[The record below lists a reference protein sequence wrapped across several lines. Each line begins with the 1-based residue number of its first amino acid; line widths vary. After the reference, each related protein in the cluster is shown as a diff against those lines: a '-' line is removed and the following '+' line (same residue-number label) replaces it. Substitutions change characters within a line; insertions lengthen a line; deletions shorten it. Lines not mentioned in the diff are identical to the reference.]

1 MKELLRKALGCPMAL
16 ALVLAG
22 VGCTDEESGLFIQG
36 NMALTPPNCEA
47 RAEGSS
53 PLLIS
58 GVLDVGLKL
67 DYEATLLVGSQLTP
81 RTDKVN
87 LRTETMIAVVTGAE
101 VHLFTDTGE
110 EQTAFTVPASGVI
123 RPDPSDDPGFGVISA
138 TLIPQQTGSDLSD
151 EMQRGEVRTRVAE
164 VKVFGQ
170 TVGGLDVE
178 SAALRYVIRVCK
190 GCLVAFPPAAL
201 SATGQCNKQQ
211 DQNPQLPC
219 QFGQD
224 AVVDCRS
231 CAANNEICQTAG

>member
-1 MKELLRKALGCPMAL
+1 MAL

-36 NMALTPPNCEA
+36 NMELTPPACVA
-47 RAEGSS
+47 RAEGTST
-53 PLLIS
+53 LLIS

-81 RTDKVN
+81 RTDKEN
-87 LRTETMIAVVTGAE
+87 LRTETMIAIITGAE
-101 VHLFTDTGE
+101 VHLFTDTGSE
-110 EQTAFTVPASGVI
+110 ETAFTVPASGVI

-138 TLIPQQTGSDLSD
+138 TLIPQATGQNLSD
-151 EMQRGEVRTRVAE
+151 DMQRGEVRTRVAE

-170 TVGGLDVE
+170 TAGGLDVE
-178 SAALRYVIRVCK
+178 SSALRYVIRVCK
-190 GCLVAFPPAAL
+190 GCLVDFPPAAVG
-201 SATGQCNKQQ
+201 ATGQCNRQQ

-219 QFGQD
+219 LFGQD

-231 CAANNEICQTAG
+231 CAATNAICQTPG

>member
-1 MKELLRKALGCPMAL
+1 MKELLRALGCPMAL

-22 VGCTDEESGLFIQG
+22 VGCTDQESGLFIQG
-36 NMALTPPNCEA
+36 NMELKPPSCEV
-47 RAEGSS
+47 RAEGTST
-53 PLLIS
+53 LLIS

-81 RTDKVN
+81 RTDKQN
-87 LRTETMIAVVTGAE
+87 LRTETMIAVITGAE
-101 VHLFTDTGE
+101 VHLYTDTGAE
-110 EQTAFTVPASGVI
+110 EAAFTVPASGVI
-123 RPDPSDDPGFGVISA
+123 RPDSSDDPGFGVISA
-138 TLIPQQTGSDLSD
+138 TLIPQATGQVLSD
-151 EMQRGEVRTRVAE
+151 DMERGDVRTRVAE

-190 GCLVAFPPAAL
+190 GCLVDFPPGGVNSNGTCKL
-201 SATGQCNKQQ
+201 AT

-219 QFGQD
+219 LFGQD

-231 CAANNEICQTAG
+231 CAATNAICQTPG

>member
-1 MKELLRKALGCPMAL
+1 MKELLRKAMGYPVAL

-47 RAEGSS
+47 RAEGTS

-81 RTDKVN
+81 RTDKEN
-87 LRTETMIAVVTGAE
+87 LRTETMIAVITGAE
-101 VHLFTDTGE
+101 VHLYTDTGAE
-110 EQTAFTVPASGVI
+110 EAAFTVPASGVI
-123 RPDPSDDPGFGVISA
+123 RPDASDDPGFGVISA
-138 TLIPQQTGSDLSD
+138 TLIPQQTGSDLAAD
-151 EMQRGEVRTRVAE
+151 MLRGDVRTRVAE

-190 GCLVAFPPAAL
+190 GCLVDFPPAAL
-201 SATGQCNKQQ
+201 TMGQCNRQL

-224 AVVDCRS
+224 AVVDCRT
-231 CAANNEICQTAG
+231 CAASNEVCQTAG